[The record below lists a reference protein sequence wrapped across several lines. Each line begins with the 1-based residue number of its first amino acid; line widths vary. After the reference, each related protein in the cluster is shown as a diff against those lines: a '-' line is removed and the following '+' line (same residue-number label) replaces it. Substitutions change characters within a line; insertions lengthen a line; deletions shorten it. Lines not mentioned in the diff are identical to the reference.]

1 METEM
6 LVLARQDVEEKG
18 FLDLDLDPTLDLFS
32 EIERLKKEK
41 NAILLAHYYQEPDIQ
56 DVADYIG
63 DSLGLA
69 QQAEKTNADMI
80 VFAGVHFMAETA
92 KILNPTKKVVIPDL
106 KAGCSLSDSCPPPL
120 FKKFKD
126 EHPDHVVVS
135 YINCSAGIKALSDVI
150 CTSSNA
156 KVIVESFPKDQKI
169 IFAPDKNLG
178 AYINKVTGRNM
189 LLWNGA
195 CMVHEI
201 FSLEK
206 ITKLKVRHPN
216 AKVIAHPECEDPV
229 LRIADFIG
237 STTGLLKYTQKDDAK
252 EFIVVT
258 ETGII
263 HQMQKVNPTKT
274 FIPAPPDNNCACN
287 DCPHMKRNTLEKLYL
302 CMEYEVPDITMEE
315 ELRLAAKKPIERM
328 LNTLIQNNCSKVLA
342 DIKDMKIIAM
352 EDQQWLNEEFL
363 PRATTFGFKAIAI
376 VKPDYYFNQVA
387 VETISY
393 KVDKEKLTINFFDNI
408 DDAKAWLA
416 KMG

>member
-1 METEM
+1 MVSDT
-6 LVLARQDVEEKG
+6 LAAAKNEIDLKG
-18 FLDLDLDPTLDLFS
+18 FLDIETDPTMDLFV

-69 QQAEKTNADMI
+69 QQAEKTSADMI

-92 KILNPTKKVVIPDL
+92 KILNPSKKVVIPDL

-120 FKKFKD
+120 FKKFK
-126 EHPDHVVVS
+126 EQHPDHVVVS

-156 KVIVESFPKDQKI
+156 KVIVESFPKEQPI

-206 ITKLKVRHPN
+206 ITRLKVRHPN
-216 AKVIAHPECEDPV
+216 AKIIAHPECEDPI

-237 STTGLLKYTQKDDAK
+237 STTGLLKFTQKDDAK
-252 EFIVVT
+252 EYIVAT
-258 ETGII
+258 ETGIL
-263 HQMQKVNPTKT
+263 HQMEKASPDKT
-274 FIPAPPDNNCACN
+274 FIPAPPNNACACN

-302 CMEYEVPDITMEE
+302 CMEYEVPEITMDE
-315 ELRLAAKKPIERM
+315 ELRIAAKKPIDRM
-328 LNTLIQNNCSKVLA
+328 L
-342 DIKDMKIIAM
+342 
-352 EDQQWLNEEFL
+352 E
-363 PRATTFGFKAIAI
+363 
-376 VKPDYYFNQVA
+376 
-387 VETISY
+387 ISRQAG
-393 KVDKEKLTINFFDNI
+393 L
-408 DDAKAWLA
+408 
-416 KMG
+416 

>member
-1 METEM
+1 MNTD
-6 LVLARQDVEEKG
+6 VLTNARNELDLKG
-18 FLDLDLDPTLDLFS
+18 FLDIETDPTIDLFAA
-32 EIERLKKEK
+32 IEKLKKEK

-69 QQAEKTNADMI
+69 QQAEKTRADMI

-120 FKKFKD
+120 FKKFK
-126 EHPDHVVVS
+126 EQHPDHVVVS

-206 ITKLKVRHPN
+206 ITRLKIRHPN
-216 AKVIAHPECEDPV
+216 AKLIAHPECEDPI

-237 STTGLLKYTQKDDAK
+237 STTGLLKYTQKDSAK
-252 EFIVVT
+252 EYIVAT
-258 ETGII
+258 ETGIL
-263 HQMQKVNPTKT
+263 HQMEKSSPHKT
-274 FIPAPPDNNCACN
+274 FIPAPPNNSCACN

-302 CMEYEVPDITMEE
+302 CMEYELPEITMDE
-315 ELRLAAKKPIERM
+315 ELRVAAKK
-328 LNTLIQNNCSKVLA
+328 A
-342 DIKDMKIIAM
+342 DRSYAG
-352 EDQQWLNEEFL
+352 DQ
-363 PRATTFGFKAIAI
+363 
-376 VKPDYYFNQVA
+376 
-387 VETISY
+387 
-393 KVDKEKLTINFFDNI
+393 
-408 DDAKAWLA
+408 
-416 KMG
+416 